1 MNDGTHSQDALLDRA
16 IASLRSDDIPPGP
29 SESLKERALNAL
41 DREIDCSARSRRR
54 WADVGVAAALAASL
68 LFVQTIR
75 VMFRPVRGVNQQTVR
90 INTPSPTPGPP
101 VSTRQPDQHRNVTP
115 AVPGPRV
122 LVASEISIR
131 GRVFFHGPHPA
142 RRLIDT
148 DSCPQCSQVTDG
160 PLYDDSLVIS
170 DDGAIQNVVVSI
182 SAGLPPG
189 ARFSIPQEPVVLNQK
204 GCMFRPH
211 VIATMVG
218 QAIEVKNSDPLL
230 HSVHSMDAEQSPAF
244 DFAQPTLGSRRV
256 EPLQV
261 VETFQVKCDLHP
273 WMSAWVRVFNH
284 PYFAVTGADGSF
296 TIPPLPPG
304 TYRVKAWHEL
314 LGVREKMIEVR
325 QGAPVK
331 IDFTFDR

>member
-16 IASLRSDDIPPGP
+16 IASLRDADVPAGPG
-29 SESLKERALNAL
+29 EQLTQRTLAAL
-41 DREIDCSARSRRR
+41 DLQIDRASYWRRR
-54 WADVGVAAALAASL
+54 WAAVGVAAAIAASVF
-68 LFVQTIR
+68 FVLTIR
-75 VMFRPVRGVNQQTVR
+75 ATFHQTPGVNPETVR
-90 INTPSPTPGPP
+90 VNTPSPIPGP
-101 VSTRQPDQHRNVTP
+101 VVTATQPDQQRNVTP
-115 AVPGPRV
+115 AVPGPHMV
-122 LVASEISIR
+122 VASEISIR
-131 GRVFFHGPHPA
+131 GRVVFGGPRPP
-142 RRLIDT
+142 RRLIGM
-148 DSCPQCSQVTDG
+148 DSCPQCAQVTDG
-160 PLYDDSLVIS
+160 PLYDDSLVIN

-182 SAGLPPG
+182 SAGLPAG
-189 ARFSIPQEPVVLNQK
+189 ARFSIPPVPVVLNQK

-218 QAIEVKNSDPLL
+218 QAIVVKNSDPLL

-304 TYRVKAWHEL
+304 TYRIKAWHEL
-314 LGVREKMIEVR
+314 LGVREKQLEVR
-325 QGAPVK
+325 EGVPAK

>member
-1 MNDGTHSQDALLDRA
+1 MNDRTHSQDALLDRA
-16 IASLRSDDIPPGP
+16 IASLRDADIPAGPG
-29 SESLKERALNAL
+29 ELLTQRTLEAL
-41 DREIDCSARSRRR
+41 DVQIRDR
-54 WADVGVAAALAASL
+54 WRFNKLLIGVGVAALIAFGFL
-68 LFVQTIR
+68 I
-75 VMFRPVRGVNQQTVR
+75 VRQVELSRETAREWDPQRLHIDTGAPN
-90 INTPSPTPGPP
+90 PSPTVVTSQPTTQVSPSPIAPP
-101 VSTRQPDQHRNVTP
+101 PS
-115 AVPGPRV
+115 V
-122 LVASEISIR
+122 LFASEISIR

-148 DSCPQCSQVTDG
+148 DSCPQCAQVTDG
-160 PLYDDSLVIS
+160 PLYDDSLVIN
-170 DDGAIQNVVVSI
+170 DDGTLQNVVVSI
-182 SAGLPPG
+182 SAGLPAD
-189 ARFSIPQEPVVLNQK
+189 ARFSIPPEPVVLNQK

-218 QAIEVKNSDPLL
+218 QAIVVKNSDPLL

-304 TYRVKAWHEL
+304 TYRIKAWHEL

-325 QGAPVK
+325 EGAPAN

>member
-1 MNDGTHSQDALLDRA
+1 MNNATDPGEELLNRA
-16 IASLRSDDIPPGP
+16 IASLRGLDIPTGP
-29 SESLKERALNAL
+29 SELLRERTLDAL
-41 DREIDCSARSRRR
+41 DRQIDRADYWRRR
-54 WADVGVAAALAASL
+54 WAAVGVAAVIAATVF
-68 LFVQTIR
+68 FVLTIR
-75 VMFRPVRGVNQQTVR
+75 AAFHPTPGVNRETVR
-90 INTPSPTPGPP
+90 VNTPSPIPP
-101 VSTRQPDQHRNVTP
+101 LATTTQPDQHRNVTP
-115 AVPGPRV
+115 SVPGPHV
-122 LVASEISIR
+122 LLASEIPIR

-148 DSCPQCSQVTDG
+148 DACPQCAQVTDG
-160 PLYDDSLVIS
+160 PLYDDSLVIN
-170 DDGAIQNVVVSI
+170 DDGTLENVVVSI
-182 SAGLPPG
+182 SAGLPAG

-218 QAIEVKNSDPLL
+218 QPIVVKNSDPLL

-261 VETFQVKCDLHP
+261 VETFRVKCDLHP

-284 PYFAVTGADGSF
+284 PYFAVTASDGSF

-304 TYRVKAWHEL
+304 TYRIKAWHEL
-314 LGVREKMIEVR
+314 LGVREKTIEVR
-325 QGAPVK
+325 EGAPAK
-331 IDFTFDR
+331 FDFTFDR